1 MSDEFGFVSTPNVTF
16 GLDGSTHTA
25 AMNHGIT
32 PVFFLDPVINPKKS
46 AEAGRPIA
54 EDVEK
59 VRLFIAG
66 DPYMQ
71 PVHPVDQ
78 SQIDRFPE
86 AYRAFKEKR
95 EMHIEGT
102 PLRQWNA
109 LTPADVVG
117 FEALKIFSVEA
128 LAQIPDSL
136 LQKHF
141 GLREMREKAK
151 AYLAVSK
158 DSAAAVQYAAENVRL
173 NDEIAEL
180 KRQQAELGAQVAAM
194 SRQQAGVNPP
204 IQQQHAQRK

>member
-1 MSDEFGFVSTPNVTF
+1 MDDFDSYAIPTSHNGVFGQQAV
-16 GLDGSTHTA
+16 GAQQA

-32 PVFFLDPVINPKKS
+32 PLFFLDPVINPKKS

-54 EDVEK
+54 DNVEK

-86 AYRAFKEKR
+86 AYKAFKEKG
-95 EMHIEGT
+95 EMHVEGT
-102 PLRQWNA
+102 PLRQWA
-109 LTPADVVG
+109 LLSPADIVG

-128 LAQIPDSL
+128 MAQIPESS

-141 GLREMREKAK
+141 GLREWREKAK

-158 DSAAAVQYAAENVRL
+158 DSAAAVKFAEENVRL
-173 NDEIAEL
+173 NDEIVGLNKKVDDLA
-180 KRQQAELGAQVAAM
+180 AQVA
-194 SRQQAGVNPP
+194 RL
-204 IQQQHAQRK
+204 RK

>member
-1 MSDEFGFVSTPNVTF
+1 MSDEFGFISTPNVTF

-25 AMNHGIT
+25 AMNYGIT

-54 EDVEK
+54 DNVEK

-86 AYRAFKEKR
+86 AYRAFKEKK

-102 PLRQWNA
+102 PIRQWG
-109 LTPADVVG
+109 LVTPKEIAE
-117 FEALKIFSVEA
+117 FEALKIFSVEG
-128 LAQIPDSL
+128 LAQIPESS
-136 LQKHF
+136 LQKVM
-141 GLREMREKAK
+141 GLREWREKAR

-158 DSAAAVQYAAENVRL
+158 DSAAAVKYAEENVRL

-180 KRQQAELGAQVAAM
+180 KRQMAELGGQVTALTK
-194 SRQQAGVNPP
+194 AGNGGLQPSG
-204 IQQQHAQRK
+204 QRK